1 MFLSNLSNPTL
12 LSDSLCKNL
21 SEVQIQSCILDEM
34 SFSNT
39 CWNEVSLNNSNANQS
54 LYEKLFIENSSFTK
68 SNLFKSRFINCSIVY
83 KSFCYDTLISSKW
96 CECKVNNVT
105 ISQSTLQN
113 IKIEK
118 CTMKNST
125 LIDFEGIN
133 SSLKNS
139 VFINCRFEIS
149 SGMSINGF
157 SGGKIENCIFVNC
170 NFKGF
175 PLRGVNTDSCIFIK
189 CNVEITDDFECSNTL
204 GLSKYNKIILKTK
217 LNNREQAAKLI
228 EELQ

>member
-21 SEVQIQSCILDEM
+21 SEVQIQYCILDEM
-34 SFSNT
+34 NFTNSS
-39 CWNEVSLNNSNANQS
+39 WNDVSLNNSNANQC
-54 LYEKLFIENSSFTK
+54 LYENLIIESSSFIK
-68 SNLFKSRFINCSIVY
+68 SNLFKSNFIKCSITHT
-83 KSFCYDTLISSKW
+83 SFCYDTLIGSKW
-96 CECKVNNVT
+96 YDCKFNNVT

-118 CTMKNST
+118 CSMKNST

-133 SSLKNS
+133 SSLNNS
-139 VFINCRFEIS
+139 VFINCKFEIS
-149 SGMSINGF
+149 SGMSVNGF
-157 SGGKIENCIFVNC
+157 SGAKIENCIFINC
-170 NFKGF
+170 SFKGF
-175 PLRGVNTDSCIFIK
+175 PFRGVETNSCIFIK
-189 CNVEITDDFECSNTL
+189 CNGEITDDIECSNTL
-204 GLSKYNKIILKTK
+204 GLSKYNEIILKTK